1 MEISNLPSLQSVF
14 SRMRELEKLTT
25 DPSQVLTFPEMI
37 ERELGRSKTSN
48 NGAEK
53 IDPNTRDQNFKPPLL
68 PPTDISSTKQ
78 SALRDDGLESFIQKT
93 AEAKGIDPN
102 LVKAVIKTE
111 SGFKPNAV
119 SPKGALGLMQ
129 LMPST
134 ADMLGVDD
142 PMDPKEN
149 IIGGTTYLKDMLTK
163 FGDTEKALAAYNA
176 GPGAV
181 KKYGGVPPYAE
192 TQDYIQ
198 KVKKNFYKYSKED

>member
-1 MEISNLPSLQSVF
+1 
-14 SRMRELEKLTT
+14 MRELEKLTT